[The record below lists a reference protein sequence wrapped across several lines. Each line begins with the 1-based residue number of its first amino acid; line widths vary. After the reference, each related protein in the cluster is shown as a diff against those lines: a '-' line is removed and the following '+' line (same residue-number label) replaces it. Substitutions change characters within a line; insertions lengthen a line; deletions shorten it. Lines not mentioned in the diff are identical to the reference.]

1 MENDI
6 ISAVWPEWKKVK
18 CINRGSFGVVYEA
31 VRTDHGVESRAA
43 IKVVSIPQN
52 DAELESLRSAGLS
65 PDATKTYL
73 QDVVNDFSNEIR
85 IMAYFKGNQN
95 IVSAVNCRDI

>member
-1 MENDI
+1 MGLSSKGNYGITHFKNGESTLENDI

-43 IKVVSIPQN
+43 
-52 DAELESLRSAGLS
+52 
-65 PDATKTYL
+65 T
-73 QDVVNDFSNEIR
+73 FS
-85 IMAYFKGNQN
+85 
-95 IVSAVNCRDI
+95 